1 MSILIWTD
9 GSCLVNPGGPGGWAA
24 LIRDTERPG
33 TQQVGSG
40 RLKMTT
46 NQRAELAAIHEALRR
61 LEIPG
66 PEVVIFTDS
75 KYAMHILRGEW
86 EAQLNLDLVN
96 RILPY
101 TRLHRVRFQF
111 VRGHLSDKN
120 NNTVDQM
127 ARNAAHGATI
137 AWREMTCAIP
147 QTHQPRPGDGDL
159 RPADEG
165 RPPSELPASG
175 GHPGG

>member
-46 NQRAELAAIHEALRR
+46 NQRAELVAIKEALAWLKNTD
-61 LEIPG
+61 LEI
-66 PEVVIFTDS
+66 VIFTDS

-96 RILPY
+96 RILPL
-101 TRLHRVRFQF
+101 LHRNRVRFQF

-137 AWREMTCAIP
+137 AWKGMTYAIP

-165 RPPSELPASG
+165 RPPSELLAGG

>member
-24 LIRDTERPG
+24 LIQDAERPG
-33 TQQVGSG
+33 LQWVGSG

-46 NQRAELAAIHEALRR
+46 NQRAELVAIKEALAWLKNTD
-61 LEIPG
+61 LEI
-66 PEVVIFTDS
+66 VIFTDS

-96 RILPY
+96 RILPL
-101 TRLHRVRFQF
+101 LHRNRVRFQF

-137 AWREMTCAIP
+137 AWKGMTYAIP
-147 QTHQPRPGDGDL
+147 QTDQPRPGDGDL

-165 RPPSELPASG
+165 RPPSELLAGG

>member
-24 LIRDTERPG
+24 LIRDTEHPVL
-33 TQQVGSG
+33 QWMGSG

-46 NQRAELAAIHEALRR
+46 NQRAELVAIKEALAW
-61 LEIPG
+61 LKNTNLDI
-66 PEVVIFTDS
+66 VIFTDS

-96 RILPY
+96 RILPL
-101 TRLHRVRFQF
+101 LHRNRVRFQF

-137 AWREMTCAIP
+137 AWKGMTYAIP

-165 RPPSELPASG
+165 RPPSELLAGG